1 MLYRTTEEYIL
12 ARVQRLENE
21 NVWLS
26 DTIKENEK
34 QLDTCQKLID
44 SLRKEK
50 VNNDTNLELL
60 VVLLKDKVKFYN
72 GKSFLSFELIDKN
85 DDLYHILIDLLGLEE
100 EKKDE

>member
-1 MLYRTTEEYIL
+1 MYRTNEEYIL

-44 SLRKEK
+44 NLRKEK
-50 VNNDTNLELL
+50 VNNDTNMEILAA
-60 VVLLKDKVKFYN
+60 LLKDKVKFYN
-72 GKSFLSFELIDKN
+72 GKKFISFELVDDKE
-85 DDLYHILIDLLGLEE
+85 DLYHILIDLLELKENE
-100 EKKDE
+100 NE

>member
-1 MLYRTTEEYIL
+1 MLYRTNEEYIL

-44 SLRKEK
+44 NLRKEK

-60 VVLLKDKVKFYN
+60 VALLKEKVKFYN

>member
-34 QLDTCQKLID
+34 NLETCHKLID
-44 SLRKEK
+44 NLRKEK
-50 VNNDTNLELL
+50 VNNDTKLELL
-60 VVLLKDKVKFYN
+60 VALLKDKVKFYN
-72 GKSFLSFELIDKN
+72 GKKFISFELVDDKE
-85 DDLYHILIDLLGLEE
+85 DLYHILIDLLELKENE
-100 EKKDE
+100 NE